1 MPYEVH
7 GISAGRDEVKTVGG
21 ESKMEIG
28 RTVRTSASRTTESV
42 MASAMMILTLRGVM
56 YPYTA
61 TSSMVYSKFK

>member
-1 MPYEVH
+1 
-7 GISAGRDEVKTVGG
+7 
-21 ESKMEIG
+21 MEIG